1 MFVYTSK
8 NGFTWA
14 NELGFCYVLDEF
26 VSPFSAIL
34 TCGKD
39 MKDLEKQV
47 SGLDFFQK
55 WRCQMKTPII
65 ISLHAASAAF
75 ESYF

>member
-26 VSPFSAIL
+26 VSPCSAIL
-34 TCGKD
+34 TRGKD
-39 MKDLEKQV
+39 MKTSNSKHQV
-47 SGLDFFQK
+47 A
-55 WRCQMKTPII
+55 
-65 ISLHAASAAF
+65 ISLRSG
-75 ESYF
+75 EVK